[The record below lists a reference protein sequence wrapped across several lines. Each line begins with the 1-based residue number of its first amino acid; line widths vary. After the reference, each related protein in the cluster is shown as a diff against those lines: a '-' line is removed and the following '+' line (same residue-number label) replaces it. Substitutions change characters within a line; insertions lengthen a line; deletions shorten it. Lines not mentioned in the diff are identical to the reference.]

1 MNVNYL
7 VGILNHLKLG
17 SLASNCWFPKA
28 MRFVLSEFKSKNFK
42 HQWCS
47 LQLDNHVSWKKIEAK
62 CSQHK
67 IVLNSFLEQRVS
79 PVCKY

>member
-17 SLASNCWFPKA
+17 SLASNCWLPKA
-28 MRFVLSEFKSKNFK
+28 MR
-42 HQWCS
+42 
-47 LQLDNHVSWKKIEAK
+47 LQLDNHVSWKKIEVK

-79 PVCKY
+79 PVCIY